1 MTSADNQPESGV
13 SVQERRK
20 GRTAFLVLV
29 AIFFLP
35 LIAAW
40 LMYFG
45 VINWKPSGIKAN
57 GELVHPPVL
66 IEVNEPVYLV
76 DAQESALLRGKW
88 TLVFV
93 ADQCNEDCEAS
104 LVLMRQVRMSLGRY
118 LDRISR
124 ALVVTADVDV
134 NRLEQ
139 AFPGMDIV
147 HSEQMATSILEAS
160 GRASGAQIYL
170 VDPIGNLTMMFA
182 HDSEPRPMYNDIKHL
197 LKISRIG

>member
-1 MTSADNQPESGV
+1 MTSADNQTEPKL

-29 AIFFLP
+29 AIFFAP

-45 VINWKPSGIKAN
+45 VIDWRPSGIKVN
-57 GELVHPPVL
+57 GELIQPPVL
-66 IEVNEPVYLV
+66 IDVGEPLYLT
-76 DAQESALLRGKW
+76 DAQEASLLREKW
-88 TLVFV
+88 TLVLV
-93 ADQCNEDCEAS
+93 ADQCHAECEAS

-124 ALVVTADVDV
+124 ALIVSGEVDTGKFT
-134 NRLEQ
+134 E
-139 AFPGMDIV
+139 AFPGMDMV
-147 HSEQMATSILEAS
+147 RSKELSAQILQAS
-160 GRASGAQIYL
+160 GRPAGTQIYL
-170 VDPIGNLTMMFA
+170 VDPLGNLTLMFA